1 MVFSSPDL
9 ISRVRAEVRVSGDLT
24 EEEMTR
30 LLRSV
35 KGCKVRNT
43 LSHMPQIEI
52 SLSKSE

>member
-35 KGCKVRNT
+35 KGCKNRNT
-43 LSHMPQIEI
+43 LSHMLQIEI
-52 SLSKSE
+52 PLSKSE